1 MKTEN
6 LMIRITPTLKEQAKE
21 QAETEGKSLSEWV
34 TDLIKLE
41 IAKKQGNH

>member
-6 LMIRITPTLKEQAKE
+6 LMIRINPLLKEQARRA
-21 QAETEGKSLSEWV
+21 AEREGKTMSEWV

-41 IAKKQGNH
+41 IAKQKGSR